1 MYPHLNKYFA
11 IIEPIGLTQHFYYRL
26 STFVSSLKYWPSVIF
41 NWLSQTRILRKYAIQ
56 ISLKADLNSQFC
68 SF

>member
-11 IIEPIGLTQHFYYRL
+11 IIEPIRLTEHFYYGL

-41 NWLSQTRILRKYAIQ
+41 NWLLRMRILGKCTIQ
-56 ISLKADLNSQFC
+56 IFIKTDPNS
-68 SF
+68 